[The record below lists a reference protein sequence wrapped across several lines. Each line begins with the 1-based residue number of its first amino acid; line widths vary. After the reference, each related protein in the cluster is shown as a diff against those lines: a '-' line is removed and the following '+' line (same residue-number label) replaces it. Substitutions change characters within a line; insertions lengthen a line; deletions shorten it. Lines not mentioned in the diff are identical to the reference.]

1 MGLKLEE
8 MMMVLE
14 VMEEIVVRVVEE
26 GHVLDVAMAGEPGEG
41 HPEVMKL
48 EVRKQR
54 QRRMEAITAKVT

>member
-1 MGLKLEE
+1 M
-8 MMMVLE
+8 
-14 VMEEIVVRVVEE
+14 VRVGEE

-54 QRRMEAITAKVT
+54 QRRMEAITAKVIRKHLSVMFVAI